1 MRDINLH
8 VLRQQKAY
16 IRKTLADTDAAISA
30 PGKVPYSE
38 IAGRLMGALSNIEV
52 SINHVIRDEEAK

>member
-8 VLRQQKAY
+8 FLRQQQAY
-16 IRKTLADTDAAISA
+16 ISKTLSEVNADING
-30 PGKVPYSE
+30 PGKVPYNE
-38 IAGRLMGALSNIEV
+38 ITGRLMGALHNIES